1 MSNFG
6 SVDIFTD
13 GKHKC
18 GPLGTRLI
26 EKPVDPYAQYHNDPT
41 KIEQKIFTKPE
52 QVGQEPKIEFRGL
65 QLNGDSYSSQ
75 EYIESSPTYDMT
87 IHNNP
92 DALAWTR
99 FFRETN
105 PDCNVDDETMFC
117 WFANAMMAM
126 SDHTY
131 RKYSQPT
138 RKPLSVDK
146 ILTLSKCYT
155 DRLNFAK
162 AIENEHGI

>member
-6 SVDIFTD
+6 SVDRFTD

-52 QVGQEPKIEFRGL
+52 QPPMTQREYYHCEYLKEDLEDLREEP
-65 QLNGDSYSSQ
+65 
-75 EYIESSPTYDMT
+75 PYDMT
-87 IHNNP
+87 IHDNP

-146 ILTLSKCYT
+146 ILTLSKCHT
-155 DRLNFAK
+155 DRLNFAR